1 MILVIDGQG
10 GGIGRSLVELL
21 KENFPEQEIGAV
33 GTNAIATANMVKAG
47 PGFAVTGEN
56 GVVYNSTI
64 ADVIVGPIGIAL
76 ANAMHGEI
84 TPAMAMAVS
93 SSRARLV
100 LVPMNHCHAY
110 ICGIEEKRIAEY
122 LNEAVKIIGEY
133 FRGEKK
139 C

>member
-21 KENFPEQEIGAV
+21 KKAYPKEEIGVV
-33 GTNAIATANMVKAG
+33 GTNSIATSNMVKG
-47 PGFAVTGEN
+47 NPSFAVTGEN
-56 GVVYNSTI
+56 GVIYNANQ

-93 SSRARLV
+93 SSRAHIV

-110 ICGIEEKRIAEY
+110 VCGIEEKRVAEY
-122 LNEAVKIIGEY
+122 LDEAVQVVGQWLK
-133 FRGEKK
+133 
-139 C
+139 

>member
-21 KENFPEQEIGAV
+21 KANYPKEEIGVV
-33 GTNAIATANMVKAG
+33 GANAIATANMVKAG
-47 PGFAVTGEN
+47 PSFAVTGEN
-56 GVVYNSTI
+56 GVIYNSSL

-93 SSRARLV
+93 SSRAKLV

-110 ICGIEEKRIAEY
+110 ICGIEEKRITDY
-122 LNEAVKIIGEY
+122 LTEAVTIIGQHL
-133 FRGEKK
+133 K
-139 C
+139 

>member
-21 KENFPEQEIGAV
+21 RKAFPQEEIGAV
-33 GTNAIATANMVKAG
+33 GTNAVATANMVKAG
-47 PGFAVTGEN
+47 PSFAVTGEN
-56 GVVYNSTI
+56 GVVYNSNM
-64 ADVIVGPIGIAL
+64 ADIIVGPIGIAL

-84 TPAMAMAVS
+84 TPTMAQAVS

-110 ICGIEEKRIAEY
+110 ICGIEEKRITEY
-122 LNEAVKIIGEY
+122 LNEAIQVIGEY
-133 FRGEKK
+133 LQSR
-139 C
+139 

>member
-21 KENFPEQEIGAV
+21 KANYPQEEIGAV
-33 GTNAIATANMVKAG
+33 GANAIATANMVKAG
-47 PGFAVTGEN
+47 PTFAVTGEN
-56 GVVYNSTI
+56 GVIYNSSL

-93 SSRARLV
+93 SSRAKLV
-100 LVPMNHCHAY
+100 LVPMNHCHAH
-110 ICGIEEKRIAEY
+110 ICGIEEKRITDY
-122 LNEAVKIIGEY
+122 LAEAVTIIGQY
-133 FRGEKK
+133 LK
-139 C
+139 